1 MNMWCKI
8 GLQLK
13 SNLESNSIWTFL
25 FLHSKINLEQK
36 LKIKWEMWYKIEKP
50 IKI

>member
-1 MNMWCKI
+1 MWCKI

-13 SNLESNSIWTFL
+13 SNLESNWIWNFL

-36 LKIKWEMWYKIEKP
+36 LNIKWDMWHKIEKQ
-50 IKI
+50 IEI